1 MAKTTKKTVETGLNP
16 SSANPLSWVIKG
28 PRLTEKAAVVGMHRT
43 YTFVIH
49 PDANKHQ
56 VHDAIKAMYKVT
68 PTKITT
74 TTQATRSGVKRG
86 RPATIRGIKK
96 AYVTLP
102 EGQSIELV

>member
-1 MAKTTKKTVETGLNP
+1 MAKTTKKTEEKKDV
-16 SSANPLSWVIKG
+16 SPLAWVIKG

-56 VHDAIKAMYKVT
+56 VHDAIKAMYNVT